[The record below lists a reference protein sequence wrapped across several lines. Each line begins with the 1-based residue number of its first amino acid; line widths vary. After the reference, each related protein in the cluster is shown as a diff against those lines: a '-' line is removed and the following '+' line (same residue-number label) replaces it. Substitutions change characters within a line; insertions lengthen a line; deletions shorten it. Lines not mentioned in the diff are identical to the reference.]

1 MDQREQNTDSEQH
14 QNRLYSLF
22 IDEYGFH
29 TSIHLW
35 RGYFIGTATGMYLNV
50 QGGIAHGWPAF
61 LNGDL
66 IGSFF
71 GSTSSPTGSR
81 MVSFANATLSTA
93 GPNVL
98 LVVQDNSGHDETSG
112 ALNVR
117 GILNATL
124 PGGNSSTLSSWKV
137 TGTAGGSTNSLLDPV
152 RTIYKEGG
160 PHS

>member
-1 MDQREQNTDSEQH
+1 
-14 QNRLYSLF
+14 
-22 IDEYGFH
+22 
-29 TSIHLW
+29 
-35 RGYFIGTATGMYLNV
+35 
-50 QGGIAHGWPAF
+50 
-61 LNGDL
+61 
-66 IGSFF
+66 
-71 GSTSSPTGSR
+71 